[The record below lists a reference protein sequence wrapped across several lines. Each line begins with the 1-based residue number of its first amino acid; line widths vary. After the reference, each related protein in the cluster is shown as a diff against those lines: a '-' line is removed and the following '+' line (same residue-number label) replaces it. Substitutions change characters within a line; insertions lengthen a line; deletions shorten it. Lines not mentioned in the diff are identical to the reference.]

1 MNKLIITGRICRD
14 PEVKAIGDNNM
25 VAKFTIAV
33 NRNYKDK
40 ETGERPADFIPCEA
54 FGKTAEFVS
63 NYITK
68 GRLVEVEGEYRVD
81 QYQNEEGENRSFTK
95 CHVNSLNALDSVKDQ
110 ENKPDASIE
119 KTSGI
124 NKPGVKGGVTKPGA
138 KGKGGISKPGKP
150 AMAK

>member
-1 MNKLIITGRICRD
+1 MNKLILTGRLTKD

-40 ETGERPADFIPCEA
+40 DGNRPADFIPCEA

-68 GRLVEVEGEYRVD
+68 GRLVEVEGEMRVD
-81 QYQNEEGENRSFTK
+81 QYQNEAGENRSFTK
-95 CHVNSLNALDSVKDQ
+95 CHVNSLNVLDSAKTTDG
-110 ENKPDASIE
+110 ESTATNTEIE
-119 KTSGI
+119 R
-124 NKPGVKGGVTKPGA
+124 P
-138 KGKGGISKPGKP
+138 SKPATVKKP
-150 AMAK
+150 AAKKPTIKKPAAAK

>member
-1 MNKLIITGRICRD
+1 MNKLILTGRLTKD

-40 ETGERPADFIPCEA
+40 DGNRPADFIPCEA
-54 FGKTAEFVS
+54 VGKTAEFVS

-81 QYQNEEGENRSFTK
+81 QYQNEAGENRSFTK
-95 CHVNSLNALDSVKDQ
+95 CHVNTLNALDSAKTADG
-110 ENKPDASIE
+110 ESTATNTEIE
-119 KTSGI
+119 R
-124 NKPGVKGGVTKPGA
+124 P
-138 KGKGGISKPGKP
+138 SKPATVKKP
-150 AMAK
+150 AAKKPTIKKPAAAK

>member
-1 MNKLIITGRICRD
+1 MNKLILTGRLTKD

-40 ETGERPADFIPCEA
+40 DGNRPADFIPCEA

-81 QYQNEEGENRSFTK
+81 QYQNEAGENRTFTK
-95 CHVNSLNALDSVKDQ
+95 CHVNTLNALDSAKSANE
-110 ENKPDASIE
+110 ENTATNTEIE
-119 KTSGI
+119 R
-124 NKPGVKGGVTKPGA
+124 P
-138 KGKGGISKPGKP
+138 SKPAAAKKPTPKKPTIKKP
-150 AMAK
+150 AAAK

>member
-1 MNKLIITGRICRD
+1 MNKLILTGRLCKD

-40 ETGERPADFIPCEA
+40 DGNRPADFIPCEA

-68 GRLVEVEGEYRVD
+68 GRLVEVDGEMRVD
-81 QYQNEEGENRSFTK
+81 QYQNEAGENRSFTK
-95 CHVNSLNALDSVKDQ
+95 CHVNTLNALDSAKSAN
-110 ENKPDASIE
+110 EESTATNTEIE
-119 KTSGI
+119 R
-124 NKPGVKGGVTKPGA
+124 P
-138 KGKGGISKPGKP
+138 SKPAAAKKPTPKKPTIKKP
-150 AMAK
+150 AAAK

>member
-1 MNKLIITGRICRD
+1 MNKLILTGRLTKD

-40 ETGERPADFIPCEA
+40 DGNRPADFIPCEA

-68 GRLVEVEGEYRVD
+68 ARLVEVDGEMRVD
-81 QYQNEEGENRSFTK
+81 QYQNEAGENRSFTK
-95 CHVNSLNALDSVKDQ
+95 CHVNTLNALDSAKSAN
-110 ENKPDASIE
+110 EESTATNTEIE
-119 KTSGI
+119 R
-124 NKPGVKGGVTKPGA
+124 P
-138 KGKGGISKPGKP
+138 SKPAAAKKPTPKKPTIKKP
-150 AMAK
+150 AAAK